1 MSQPSSGGDA
11 AAAGQQ
17 QQQQQQQSAPAPV
30 FYAPQGA
37 PGQPLPMQAGGY
49 YMPPQAGQPAF
60 AMQPSQ
66 QPSPGAQYPPGMIP
80 VYAVQPGMF
89 PGYGAMQQQQQL
101 QPRPSADPDVV
112 VIPFSKR
119 PTNPGSENEYLYE
132 QVYEDAPRPA
142 PMPHAMMHG
151 YPTQVQAM
159 YAAPMQPV
167 AMQQPMVGM
176 QPIQTQ
182 PQTQPA
188 QGPAPVVVPPPH
200 PIVTQPSL
208 PTPTILTTP
217 TSLTSPSPNEEAPA
231 PPAKSDVGSDDGNTA
246 SDVSMVSPAP
256 PLTADPSGKAPVPA
270 ATNGPLPPTPPTAAA
285 ATARPARY
293 SAGPT
298 VTQLAPTP
306 GFNPETLAA
315 SVREH
320 DPWAKEP
327 TIPWF
332 RDFRM
337 LATLGAL
344 VCSVLVGVMA
354 TMALSGF
361 ADPLLIASV
370 STYNLTY
377 ISTTAVLPLQ
387 YFGYVS
393 AVVALGVTY
402 VYLQRAKMRLRPKP
416 FAMMQCGVGVLLA
429 LGLLATALVVMTAQ
443 KGAVIDDMYTVACM
457 SETQLTSATKTGID
471 MLGAV
476 CSKTRTALAF
486 AFIGAGA
493 WGVLAFFALKAL
505 RRTVKGY

>member
-1 MSQPSSGGDA
+1 MSQPTWGGDA
-11 AAAGQQ
+11 AATGQQ
-17 QQQQQQQSAPAPV
+17 QQQQQPQSAPGSV
-30 FYAPQGA
+30 FYAPPQGV
-37 PGQPLPMQAGGY
+37 PSQPVPVQGGY

-60 AMQPSQ
+60 AMQPGQ

-89 PGYGAMQQQQQL
+89 PGYGAPMQQQQP

-142 PMPHAMMHG
+142 PMPQAMMQG
-151 YPTQVQAM
+151 YPTQVQGM
-159 YAAPMQPV
+159 YSAPMQPV
-167 AMQQPMVGM
+167 ALQQPVVGM
-176 QPIQTQ
+176 QPIQTQLLTQ

-188 QGPAPVVVPPPH
+188 QGSAPVVLQPPH

-217 TSLTSPSPNEEAPA
+217 TSMTTPTSPKDEAPLS
-231 PPAKSDVGSDDGNTA
+231 PAKSDVGSDDGNTA

-256 PLTADPSGKAPVPA
+256 PPKADPSGKAPVPA
-270 ATNGPLPPTPPTAAA
+270 TTNGPLPPTPPTAAA
-285 ATARPARY
+285 ATSRPARY
-293 SAGPT
+293 LAGPT

-315 SVREH
+315 SAREH

-327 TIPWF
+327 TIAWF

-337 LATLGAL
+337 LAALGAL
-344 VCSVLVGVMA
+344 VCSILVGVMT

-370 STYNLTY
+370 STFNLTY

-393 AVVALGVTY
+393 ALVALGVTY
-402 VYLQRAKMRLRPKP
+402 AYLQRAK
-416 FAMMQCGVGVLLA
+416 
-429 LGLLATALVVMTAQ
+429 
-443 KGAVIDDMYTVACM
+443 I
-457 SETQLTSATKTGID
+457 
-471 MLGAV
+471 
-476 CSKTRTALAF
+476 TRT
-486 AFIGAGA
+486 
-493 WGVLAFFALKAL
+493 
-505 RRTVKGY
+505 